1 MQKRLEVLVLWP
13 GRFAGLLVGLVGNAF
28 PDQWG
33 RDGATG
39 PGPRADRAG
48 GLGELQHIVRR
59 GSTSSVR
66 FRRAMMLLGPGKPPR
81 PTVGDLPP
89 YPRNHLLPRLLLR
102 RRRPA
107 PGRNRE
113 RKGIDHAW
121 AALRT
126 IRAARP
132 DGAPIY
138 VILDNLSAHLN
149 WRILVMDDGH
159 RVRRLPGHGID
170 RPAPQK
176 SRTPTPARPGGGQH
190 RTSARPPRVE
200 HTFARM
206 KNWKILRDCR
216 QKGDGL
222 HHAVQ
227 AVATLHN
234 LAMTG

>member
-1 MQKRLEVLVLWP
+1 MAQPVRVRGLTEQE
-13 GRFAGLLVGLVGNAF
+13 GR
-28 PDQWG
+28 Q
-33 RDGATG
+33 
-39 PGPRADRAG
+39 
-48 GLGELQHIVRR
+48 LQHIVRR

-81 PTVGDLPP
+81 PTAGDLPP

-190 RTSARPPRVE
+190 RTPARPRPRRA
-200 HTFARM
+200 H
-206 KNWKILRDCR
+206 LRPHEELENPPRLPPERRRTPPRRPSRRHPAQPRHGRLNHRFKHHFDLPAPTLL
-216 QKGDGL
+216 QQPLGHVFKGW
-222 HHAVQ
+222 
-227 AVATLHN
+227 
-234 LAMTG
+234 